1 MAWGQSRT
9 ACAIGMPGVDAEAAR
24 AVRGGLHH
32 AALVAPSADH
42 QQLDVPQ
49 LGMPLAA
56 HFDEEGVEVD
66 VEDAGAHA

>member
-1 MAWGQSRT
+1 M
-9 ACAIGMPGVDAEAAR
+9 GMPGVNAVAAR

-32 AALVAPSADH
+32 AALIPPPADD
-42 QQLDVPQ
+42 QQLDIPE